1 MNTHLPPIMSLRCF
15 ESAAKHLSFTLAA
28 QDLFI
33 TQAAVS
39 QHIRNLEQQVG
50 APLFVRHS
58 RRLSLTEQG
67 LAFLPYVS
75 QSLTLLADGM
85 QKVSLSSTTGALNI
99 SALPSF
105 CSRWLVPRLWHF
117 LDQYPE
123 IEVRLTPS
131 LQVVDLAQSDFDL
144 AIRFGLGEYPN
155 CDSEALMSDNL
166 FPVCSPKL
174 LESMKLANKS
184 LASAPDL
191 TQVTIINDFL
201 TTNTSW
207 NTWLRAAGY
216 PALKLKDNL
225 SISDASLAITA
236 AVSGQGVTLARQS
249 LVGEE
254 LANGQLV
261 RLFETS
267 IASDYG
273 YFLVT
278 AKNRPVS
285 EKAQI
290 FRRWLQQQIAKDG
303 NLCPPLQ
310 RELANSKIETDN

>member
-67 LAFLPYVS
+67 HVFLPYVS

-85 QKVSLSSTTGALNI
+85 QKVSRASATGPLNI

-117 LDQYPE
+117 LEQYPE

-144 AIRFGLGEYPN
+144 AIRFGLGEYPH

-174 LESMKLANKS
+174 LTKMRLANTP
-184 LASAPDL
+184 LTQVTDL
-191 TQVTIINDFL
+191 SQVTIINDFL
-201 TTNTSW
+201 TANNSW
-207 NTWLRAAGY
+207 KAWLDAAGY
-216 PALKLKDNL
+216 PRLTLKDNL
-225 SISDASLAITA
+225 SISDRSLAITA

-261 RLFETS
+261 QLFDTS

-273 YFLVT
+273 YYLVT
-278 AKNRPVS
+278 ATNRPVS

-290 FRRWLQQQIAKDG
+290 FRAWLLQQIAEDG
-303 NLCPPLQ
+303 SLCPPHQ
-310 RELANSKIETDN
+310 RELNRSAL